1 MNRLASVMAA
11 LLAGVAIGAMGING
25 LRAQNKAPA
34 AYFIADISEIS
45 NPAAFSQG
53 IQKVG
58 AVIVASAGHYLA
70 RSDNIVSLTGMPPKR
85 FVIVAF
91 ESMDAAKAWADKV
104 KALMPDVDKYS
115 KQRRFLVEGM

>member
-1 MNRLASVMAA
+1 MEARWYCFLERARSLGEAIMNRLASVMAA

-85 FVIVAF
+85 FVMGDQFV
-91 ESMDAAKAWADKV
+91 
-104 KALMPDVDKYS
+104 
-115 KQRRFLVEGM
+115 